1 MMQLVLEGS
10 LLGLGLCFLLGP
22 IFIVLL
28 QASIERGARAGLIA
42 ASGIWISDIL
52 IVYLTLNFIK
62 HISPFV
68 ENKGFVFWMGLV
80 GGAVLIG
87 VGMATYVKKT
97 TITFDKKGIG
107 AKGYFR
113 LWFRGFMINTVNPFT
128 IIFWLSIATTR
139 VSRRHLD
146 TQEALIFMT
155 SIIAVIILTDSLKVF
170 LAKWI
175 RTKITSEILKW
186 INKIAGVALILFGL
200 FMLVKSVWY

>member
-1 MMQLVLEGS
+1 MIQLILEGTI
-10 LLGLGLCFLLGP
+10 LGLGLCFLLGP
-22 IFIVLL
+22 IFIVLI

-42 ASGIWISDIL
+42 ASGIWLSDIL
-52 IVYLTLNFIK
+52 IVYFTLNFIK

-68 ENKGFVFWMGLV
+68 ENKGFVFWMGIV
-80 GGAVLIG
+80 GGIVLIG
-87 VGMATYVKKT
+87 VGMATFVKKA

-107 AKGYFR
+107 AKGYLR
-113 LWFRGFMINTVNPFT
+113 LWLRGFMVNTVNPFT

-146 TQEALIFMT
+146 NHEAFVFMA
-155 SIIAVIILTDSLKVF
+155 SIIAVIVLTDSIKVF

-175 RTKITSEILKW
+175 RTRITPEILIW
-186 INKIAGVALILFGL
+186 INKIAGIALILFGL